1 MRCKLL
7 IPPDHRSVTKKKN
20 SPVKVDTIKLMIK
33 FSKQR
38 DNFNLKFFY
47 ILLQNAQNLLGVYVM
62 QSSNLKAMIAFP
74 NNIVLRMVTIVL
86 SQ

>member
-1 MRCKLL
+1 ML
-7 IPPDHRSVTKKKN
+7 IPSDHRSVTKKKKSSKN
-20 SPVKVDTIKLMIK
+20 GHNQTHDQIFKTKRQFQFKV
-33 FSKQR
+33 
-38 DNFNLKFFY
+38 FY